1 MFFASTFCPATFCS
15 CCTSA
20 KRSCIDAAVQRMIEV
35 QQEQKVAGQKV
46 EAKNMLIHQ
55 SCEKLGLHPATKPT
69 GSMIDSTLYFNW
81 RQQGRGSRSP
91 IAQEKCEAL
100 LHGTF
105 TLDKSLLELMSGAM
119 LSEAN
124 CAFLNM
130 MVRLA

>member
-1 MFFASTFCPATFCS
+1 MLGLTRLQCKPSMSGLGKVDILCTAASMQERLA
-15 CCTSA
+15 
-20 KRSCIDAAVQRMIEV
+20 EV

-105 TLDKSLLELMSGAM
+105 K
-119 LSEAN
+119 
-124 CAFLNM
+124 
-130 MVRLA
+130 LAQ